1 MVLHLFLTKFDEE
14 RWVQNFH
21 MTKPI
26 LIDISNQLR
35 PIIMKTHTK
44 YRKIVLVEI

>member
-1 MVLHLFLTKFDEE
+1 MVFHLFLTKIDEK
-14 RWVQNFH
+14 RWLQIFH

-26 LIDISNQLR
+26 LIDISNQLK
-35 PIIMKTHTK
+35 PIIMKTRTK